1 MSHPSLYDSDQPQ
14 QDVLI
19 QRDNLIAALLSAPVN
34 KNNAVTDF
42 KDFLY
47 GDFLWWITRSSLG
60 DSGAD
65 AINRLQGVL
74 NELEI
79 QTEAQ
84 RFKHMNLLAVAGG
97 FSSGKSSFIT
107 SLMETSELGLP
118 VGIEPVTSIPTFVI
132 PGAAQTVKGYT
143 AEGGVVDIDKFFYK
157 KLSHKFISNFG
168 FNLRKIM
175 PFAAI
180 ETPLRGLKNLALL
193 DLPGFG
199 AAASTGSHTQD
210 DDETALIFL
219 SQCSAVLWILGIDAN
234 GTIPISDLNH
244 LHDIAQRGHPF
255 YIVLNKADMRTES
268 AVTSVIDHMSKT
280 LREQGLKPAG
290 ICAYSSFTR
299 ETFEYR
305 GKSLTGFLRSFDF
318 ALDRR
323 KVLIDQVSKIF
334 RRLQTDIHRLNGG
347 VENGLAKI
355 KQIEADL
362 TELGLFDQG
371 IPHDDMRGLGGHR
384 RKRRIETIANSI
396 WQALCAIEEQISLHQ
411 AQDAAEQLRSYA
423 GIFKA
428 FIRQGV
434 ASENGKN
441 RTLRPGERT

>member
-1 MSHPSLYDSDQPQ
+1 MSHPPLHDGDHPQ
-14 QDVLI
+14 QDI
-19 QRDNLIAALLSAPVN
+19 FAQRHDLIAALLSAPAN
-34 KNNAVTDF
+34 KNNAVADF

-47 GDFLWWITRSSLG
+47 GDFLQWVTRSRLG
-60 DSGAD
+60 DSGAE
-65 AINRLQGVL
+65 AINQLQGVL

-79 QTEAQ
+79 LAEAQ
-84 RFKHMNLLAVAGG
+84 HFNQMNLLAVAGG

-107 SLMETSELGLP
+107 SLMENSELGLP

-143 AEGGVVDIDKFFYK
+143 AKGGVVDIDKFFYK

-168 FNLRKIM
+168 FNLREIM

-199 AAASTGSHTQD
+199 AAASTGSHTHD
-210 DDETALIFL
+210 DDETALVFL

-234 GTIPISDLNH
+234 GTIPTSDLNQ
-244 LHDIAQRGHPF
+244 LHDIAQREQPF

-280 LREQGLKPAG
+280 LREQGLKPVG
-290 ICAYSSFTR
+290 ICAYSSITR

-305 GKSLTGFLRSFDF
+305 GKSLTGFFRSFDF

-334 RRLQTDIHRLNGG
+334 RRLQTDIRRLNGG
-347 VENGLAKI
+347 VENGLANI

-371 IPHDDMRGLGGHR
+371 IPRDDMRGLGGRR
-384 RKRRIETIANSI
+384 RKRRIETIANST
-396 WQALCAIEEQISLHQ
+396 WQALCAIEEQIGVH
-411 AQDAAEQLRSYA
+411 ATQDASEQLRSYA
-423 GIFKA
+423 GAFKA
-428 FIRQGV
+428 LIRQPRQDFE
-434 ASENGKN
+434 AA
-441 RTLRPGERT
+441 